1 MLFQINQK
9 FVFKLK
15 MCRLN
20 NPHQRE
26 LSFFNFR
33 RELRQGCVLSPLL
46 FNSYVN
52 EIATMFQNTDSDPF
66 TLPNGTKLNCLMYA
80 DNLII
85 LSKTKTWITKWLR

>member
-1 MLFQINQK
+1 MWMDISACAGKQCAGKQSTSERTLFFQ
-9 FVFKLK
+9 FSEGV
-15 MCRLN
+15 
-20 NPHQRE
+20 
-26 LSFFNFR
+26 
-33 RELRQGCVLSPLL
+33 RQGYLLSPLL

-85 LSKTKTWITKWLR
+85 LSKT